1 VVGLCREILAQ
12 EGFVAPRP
20 VRELESALLDE
31 YMGQCSP
38 SLVDLRREI
47 GMKGIA
53 IVILVL
59 ISMGLGSGFQGPGEW
74 IKYNSPKGRYSILLP
89 GEPRLSSQEILTS
102 NGKKVTQYRAT
113 ASEANFAVFVGYYDY
128 ASAMTY
134 SLNQARDGIVERTG
148 TLLSESK
155 ISLEGH
161 AGLEMNVSAKRPDGT
176 EFLVR
181 ARIYD
186 FDRRVYVLQ
195 FILPRSE
202 DDNVSAEKAARYFD
216 SFRVTTRP

>member
-1 VVGLCREILAQ
+1 
-12 EGFVAPRP
+12 
-20 VRELESALLDE
+20 
-31 YMGQCSP
+31 
-38 SLVDLRREI
+38 
-47 GMKGIA
+47 MKGIA

-59 ISMGLGSGFQGPGEW
+59 VSTGPAPCFQGPAEW
-74 IKYNSPKGRYSILLP
+74 TKYNSPKGRYTILVP

-128 ASAMTY
+128 ALAMTY

-155 ISLEGH
+155 ISLG
-161 AGLEMNVSAKRPDGT
+161 AYPGLEMNVSAKRPDGT

-181 ARIYD
+181 VRIYD
-186 FDRRVYVLQ
+186 VDRRVYVLQ
-195 FILPRSE
+195 FIIPRSE
-202 DDNVSAEKAARYFD
+202 DDNVSAENAARYFD
-216 SFRVTTRP
+216 SFRVTKRP